1 MDLPVLWFCL
11 VGFFFAAYFVLE
23 GFDFGVGLLLPFL
36 PRNEEER
43 STMFRTI
50 GPVWDGNEVWLV
62 VAGGAM
68 FAAFPAWYATM
79 FSGFYIALLL
89 LLVFLIV
96 RVLSFEWRERHEH
109 SRWLGVWAWA
119 NTIGSLG
126 AALIWGVA
134 FSNLLYGVPIN
145 SSGDFDGTFW
155 DLFNLYTLLG
165 GVAVVLLFAF
175 HGATYLTLRTTGE
188 LCRRAAAAA
197 GRLSIATAVV
207 GAGFLIWT
215 VAVAVDRN
223 DKDVFPPLLPALLA
237 IAALLGAVVCV
248 RLARSGWAF
257 VLTAAGAFLVV
268 ATIFT
273 SLYPR
278 VMVASNDF
286 ANSLTVDNASSAH
299 YTLKV
304 MSVVALIVDADHP
317 ALPGLDVPR
326 LPGAAERGE
335 EASRRR
341 RISSH
346 ARPAPRSAWGRSTR
360 ASSAARAPCGRCS
373 RSTPRSASS
382 PRCSSSPRPS

>member
-1 MDLPVLWFCL
+1 MDLQDLWFGL

-36 PRNEEER
+36 PRNEDER

-62 VAGGAM
+62 IAGAAM
-68 FAAFPAWYATM
+68 FSAFPTWYATM

-96 RVLSFEWRERHEH
+96 RVLSFEWRERHQD

-145 SSGDFDGTFW
+145 SDGDFAGSFW
-155 DLFNLYTLLG
+155 DLFNAYTLLG

-197 GRLSIATAVV
+197 VRLSIVTAVV

-223 DKDVFPPLLPALLA
+223 DKDVFPPVLPAVLA
-237 IAALLGAVVCV
+237 IAALLGAVVAV
-248 RLARSGWAF
+248 RIARSGWAF
-257 VLTAAGAFLVV
+257 ALTAAGAFLLPAVEVEGV
-268 ATIFT
+268 AAG
-273 SLYPR
+273 
-278 VMVASNDF
+278 VMVSSTDF

-299 YTLKV
+299 YTLAV
-304 MSVVALIVDADHP
+304 MSVVALIILPVILLYQAWTYHVFRARLSGDEVAAP
-317 ALPGLDVPR
+317 AG
-326 LPGAAERGE
+326 
-335 EASRRR
+335 
-341 RISSH
+341 
-346 ARPAPRSAWGRSTR
+346 
-360 ASSAARAPCGRCS
+360 
-373 RSTPRSASS
+373 
-382 PRCSSSPRPS
+382 

>member
-1 MDLPVLWFCL
+1 MDLQDLWFCL
-11 VGFFFAAYFVLE
+11 VAFFFASYFVLE

-36 PRNEEER
+36 PRNEDER

-62 VAGGAM
+62 IAGAAM
-68 FAAFPAWYATM
+68 FSAFPTWYATM

-96 RVLSFEWRERHEH
+96 RVLSFDWRERRHD

-145 SSGDFDGTFW
+145 SDGDFAGSFW
-155 DLFNLYTLLG
+155 DLFNAYTLLG

-197 GRLSIATAVV
+197 SRLSIATAVV
-207 GAGFLIWT
+207 GAGYLIWT

-237 IAALLGAVVCV
+237 IVALVGAAVCV

-278 VMVASNDF
+278 VMVASNNF

-299 YTLKV
+299 YTLAV
-304 MSVVALIVDADHP
+304 MSVVALIVVPVILVYQAWTYHVFRARLSGDEVAAP
-317 ALPGLDVPR
+317 AG
-326 LPGAAERGE
+326 
-335 EASRRR
+335 
-341 RISSH
+341 
-346 ARPAPRSAWGRSTR
+346 
-360 ASSAARAPCGRCS
+360 
-373 RSTPRSASS
+373 
-382 PRCSSSPRPS
+382 

>member
-1 MDLPVLWFCL
+1 MDLQELWFCL

-23 GFDFGVGLLLPFL
+23 GFDFGVGLLLPIL
-36 PRNEEER
+36 PRSEKDR
-43 STMFRTI
+43 DVMFRSI

-62 VAGGAM
+62 VAGAAM

-96 RVLSFEWRERHEH
+96 RVLSFDWRERRHD

-126 AALIWGVA
+126 AALIWGIA

-145 SSGDFDGTFW
+145 SDGDFAGSFW
-155 DLFNLYTLLG
+155 DLFNPYTLLG

-197 GRLSIATAVV
+197 TRLSIATAVV
-207 GAGFLIWT
+207 DAGFLIWT
-215 VAVAVDRN
+215 VAIAVDRN
-223 DKDVFPPLLPALLA
+223 DKDAFPPVLPAVLA
-237 IAALLGAVVCV
+237 IAALLGAVVAV

-257 VLTAAGAFLVV
+257 VLTAAGAFLLV

-278 VMVASNDF
+278 VMVASNNF
-286 ANSLTVDNASSAH
+286 ANSLTVDNASSEH
-299 YTLKV
+299 YTLAV
-304 MSVVALIVDADHP
+304 MSVVALIVVPVILLYQAWTYHVFRARLAGDEVAAP
-317 ALPGLDVPR
+317 AG
-326 LPGAAERGE
+326 
-335 EASRRR
+335 
-341 RISSH
+341 
-346 ARPAPRSAWGRSTR
+346 
-360 ASSAARAPCGRCS
+360 
-373 RSTPRSASS
+373 
-382 PRCSSSPRPS
+382 